1 MHQRW
6 RTDVMTHWRHGV
18 VCRLLRE
25 VRNYHKDGNT
35 VLNPMRWSVAAIRS
49 TTRRWWCA
57 MRWCWSRTSSQRA
70 SGLTPGAKLAGY
82 FRLPSLRYYL
92 MVDPG
97 RRTVVTTNAVKTAR
111 SRRA

>member
-1 MHQRW
+1 MVRCG
-6 RTDVMTHWRHGV
+6 DPLNDEAVV
-18 VCRLLRE
+18 VCDAL
-25 VRNYHKDGNT
+25 
-35 VLNPMRWSVAAIRS
+35 VLVEDISPASVGTDA
-49 TTRRWWCA
+49 
-57 MRWCWSRTSSQRA
+57 
-70 SGLTPGAKLAGY
+70 GAKLADY